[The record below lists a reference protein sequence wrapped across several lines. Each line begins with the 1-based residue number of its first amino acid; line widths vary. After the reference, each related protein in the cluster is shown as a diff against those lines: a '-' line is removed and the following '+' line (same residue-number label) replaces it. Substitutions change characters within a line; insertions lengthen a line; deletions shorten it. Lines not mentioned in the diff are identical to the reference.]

1 MRAMMS
7 SAAFA
12 LAGVIAF
19 AASSAVAQQE
29 DTEALAK
36 KAQNP
41 IANLISV
48 PVQTNT
54 NFNVGPLNGTQEVI
68 NIQPVIPIK
77 LSDDWNV
84 ITRWITPLIYQPQFG
99 PGQGDAFGLGDIQP
113 SFFFSP
119 AGGDLIWGVGPTV
132 VVPTA
137 TNRVLGQGKLSFG
150 PTAVIVYTPG
160 HWVLGAL
167 VNNVWSVAGDSHRAS
182 VNQGLLQPFVNYN
195 LEGGWYL
202 TTSPII
208 TADWNAASNNRW
220 TVPIGG
226 GGGRLMRIGGLPIN
240 ISLQGYGNVV
250 SPANGPDWTIRFQVQ
265 ALFPK

>member
-1 MRAMMS
+1 MRATIN
-7 SAAFA
+7 SAVFI
-12 LAGVIAF
+12 LGCLLAF

-29 DTEALAK
+29 DAEALAK

-41 IANLISV
+41 IANMISV
-48 PVQTNT
+48 PIQTNT
-54 NFNVGPLNGTQEVI
+54 NFNVGPLNGTQEVV

-77 LSDDWNV
+77 LTDDWNV
-84 ITRWITPLIYQPQFG
+84 ITRWITPVIYQPSFG
-99 PGQGDAFGLGDIQP
+99 PGQGDTFGLGDINP

-119 AGGDLIWGVGPTV
+119 AGGDLVWGVGPTV

-137 TNRVLGQGKLSFG
+137 TNRSLGQGKLSFG

-167 VNNVWSVAGDSHRAS
+167 VNNVWSVAGDSHRPN
-182 VNQGLLQPFVNYN
+182 VNQGLLQPIVNYN
-195 LEGGWYL
+195 IEDGWYVM
-202 TTSPII
+202 SAPII
-208 TADWNAASNNRW
+208 TANWNAPNGNKW

-226 GGGRLMRIGGLPIN
+226 GGGKLVRVGGLPLN
-240 ISLQGYGNVV
+240 ISLQAFDNVV
-250 SPANGPDWTIRFQVQ
+250 SPASGPDWTIRFQVQ

>member
-1 MRAMMS
+1 MRTATAT
-7 SAAFA
+7 AAFV
-12 LAGVIAF
+12 LASLIAF
-19 AASSAVAQQE
+19 VASSAVAQQE
-29 DTEALAK
+29 DAESLAK

-48 PVQTNT
+48 PIQTNT
-54 NFNVGPLNGTQEVI
+54 NFNVGPLNGSQEVI

-137 TNRVLGQGKLSFG
+137 TNRVLGQGKLSLG
-150 PTAVIVYTPG
+150 PAGVIVYTPG
-160 HWVLGAL
+160 HWVPGAL
-167 VNNVWSVAGDSHRAS
+167 ANNVWSIAGDGHRAN

-202 TTSPII
+202 TSSPII
-208 TADWNAASNNRW
+208 TADWNAPSSNRW

-240 ISLQGYGNVV
+240 ITLQGYGNVV